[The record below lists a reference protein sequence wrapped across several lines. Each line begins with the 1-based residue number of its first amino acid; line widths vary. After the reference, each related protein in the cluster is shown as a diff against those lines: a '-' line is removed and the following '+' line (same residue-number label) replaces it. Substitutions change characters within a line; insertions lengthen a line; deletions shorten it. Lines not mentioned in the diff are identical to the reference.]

1 MGMSLRTMPLSS
13 FSAGGLLRRLSVA
26 APLSAAF
33 LVAGCTGFDDIPK
46 HVRPLPS
53 AVKAELVEK
62 KMRERDPILVR
73 IFKEESELE
82 VWKVRRETGRFALFK
97 TYDICKWSGKLGPK
111 IKEGDRQAPEGF
123 YTVTPAQMN
132 PRSSYH
138 LSFNIGFPNA
148 YDRAH
153 ERTGSHLMV
162 HGACS
167 SAGCYSMEDEQIQ
180 EIYTL
185 ARLAFQGGQRS
196 FQVQA
201 YPFRMTPANLARQ
214 RNDPNYPFWKM
225 LKEGHDHFEV
235 THQQPKISVCSMKY
249 VFNATVQDGIDYS
262 PTGECPPEMTVNPRI
277 KQAVSARMARDDA
290 KETIIAAKLQKKGNG
305 NLFGIGR
312 DGGSETAVAMSRPSE
327 TVPLTTAST
336 SPQTTAPAGEGSGV
350 PRAKPKSPQA
360 VAAYSA
366 QPERGSTGIVKR
378 LFRKFW

>member
-1 MGMSLRTMPLSS
+1 MPRHTAGPART
-13 FSAGGLLRRLSVA
+13 ARRMALATVICTGA
-26 APLSAAF
+26 

-46 HVRPLPS
+46 QVRPLPS
-53 AVKAELVEK
+53 ATKAELVEK
-62 KMRERDPILVR
+62 NMREKDPVLIR
-73 IFKEESELE
+73 IFKEESQLE
-82 VWKVRRETGRFALFK
+82 VWKVRQDTGRFALFK

-185 ARLAFQGGQRS
+185 ARLAFQGGQRA

-201 YPFRMTPANLARQ
+201 YPFRMTPANLARH

-235 THQQPKISVCSMKY
+235 THQQPKIDVCSKKY
-249 VFNATVQDGIDYS
+249 VFNATVQEGIQFS
-262 PTGECPPEMTVNPRI
+262 PTAECPPEMTVNPMIR
-277 KQAVSARMARDDA
+277 QAVAARMARDDA
-290 KETIIAAKLQKKGNG
+290 KETIIAAKLEKSSGG
-305 NLFGIGR
+305 GLFGRGR
-312 DGGSETAVAMSRPSE
+312 GEQETEVAINRPPALA
-327 TVPLTTAST
+327 PLTTAST
-336 SPQTTAPAGEGSGV
+336 SPPVEGQAL
-350 PRAKPKSPQA
+350 PRARPQSEQA
-360 VAAYSA
+360 VAYAA
-366 QPERGSTGIVKR
+366 EPRRENAGTGLVKR